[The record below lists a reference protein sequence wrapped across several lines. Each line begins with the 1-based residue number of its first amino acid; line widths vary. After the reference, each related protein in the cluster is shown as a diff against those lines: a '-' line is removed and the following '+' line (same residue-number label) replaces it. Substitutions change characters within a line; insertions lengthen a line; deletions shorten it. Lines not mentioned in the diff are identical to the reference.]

1 MQANGDAIKVIRE
14 RTRLSKT
21 ELATAAGI
29 DRTHLHRIET
39 GERNGT
45 ERQIGA
51 IADALKCPVTAII
64 CWPEAVA

>member
-1 MQANGDAIKVIRE
+1 MQANGDAIKYLRE

-29 DRTHLHRIET
+29 DRTHLHRIES

-51 IADALKCPVTAII
+51 IADALKVPVTAII
-64 CWPEAVA
+64 NWPEVA